1 MYLDENGNEITI
13 YLDENGNEIQSIPSE
28 SPSEMRARAKSEFA
42 SDWLAQKKLEAESI
56 RDTPI
61 GKAASAFFPR
71 SVENEIIV
79 RKLES
84 ELVVV
89 DSSEY
94 MITMVDLENAYSVR
108 NKDSFYLPG
117 LLVLFLFLY
126 FLPSYIS
133 WKRSVSRK
141 KIRMILFLNFFAGW
155 TFIVWL
161 VLGIWSLSDFELK

>member
-1 MYLDENGNEITI
+1 MAKFKLTDGRIIDVDEDEIRDLVIAGAGEET
-13 YLDENGNEIQSIPSE
+13 DSE

-42 SDWLAQKKLEAESI
+42 ADWLAQKKLEAESI

-94 MITMVDLENAYSVR
+94 MITTVDLENAYSVR

-117 LLVLFLFLY
+117 LLILFLFLY
-126 FLPSYIS
+126 FL
-133 WKRSVSRK
+133 
-141 KIRMILFLNFFAGW
+141 L
-155 TFIVWL
+155 
-161 VLGIWSLSDFELK
+161 